1 MDGDTAS
8 RAAEGVARRSY
19 GKLVAALAVC
29 SRDIAAAEDALS
41 EALLRAI
48 VDWRRHGVPAN
59 PEGWL
64 ITTARRI
71 DADRWR
77 RAVTAAKGAER
88 WLLQEDERLAGGDF
102 EIPEGRCRFH
112 QPY

>member
-19 GKLVAALAVC
+19 GKLVAALAVR

-48 VDWRRHGVPAN
+48 VD
-59 PEGWL
+59 
-64 ITTARRI
+64 
-71 DADRWR
+71 
-77 RAVTAAKGAER
+77 
-88 WLLQEDERLAGGDF
+88 
-102 EIPEGRCRFH
+102 
-112 QPY
+112 